1 MHCHCNLCSVL
12 WWQSFVLSQKACHSC
27 VNKAK
32 GIERGVWGSKDVE
45 SNSRRPSVMLHL
57 RAKREVWRK
66 NCLTVIHPISRCSGW
81 RYHCPSLSA
90 LVLEIT
96 VSKVEKLLAWVSWVT
111 VLFKYTIVQFAYVLC
126 INSTFVYMMCFGS
139 ACINTCTDK
148 IVKAAAIF
156 LQIWYVK
163 KKSNILAWSNDGD
176 KHEMKAT
183 KHSYFRSPISHWI
196 LGLYK
201 QNKSIWIFICQ
212 DLAVLTSV
220 ERNFVWAA

>member
-163 KKSNILAWSNDGD
+163 KKATYLHGAMMGINMKWKQQSTLTFDLPFPTEFLAYIN
-176 KHEMKAT
+176 KIKA
-183 KHSYFRSPISHWI
+183 SEFS
-196 LGLYK
+196 
-201 QNKSIWIFICQ
+201 
-212 DLAVLTSV
+212 SV
-220 ERNFVWAA
+220 KTWQSWLL

>member
-163 KKSNILAWSNDGD
+163 KKATYLHGAMMGINMKWKQQSTLTFDLPFATEFLAYIN
-176 KHEMKAT
+176 KIKA
-183 KHSYFRSPISHWI
+183 SEFS
-196 LGLYK
+196 
-201 QNKSIWIFICQ
+201 
-212 DLAVLTSV
+212 SV
-220 ERNFVWAA
+220 KTWQSWHL